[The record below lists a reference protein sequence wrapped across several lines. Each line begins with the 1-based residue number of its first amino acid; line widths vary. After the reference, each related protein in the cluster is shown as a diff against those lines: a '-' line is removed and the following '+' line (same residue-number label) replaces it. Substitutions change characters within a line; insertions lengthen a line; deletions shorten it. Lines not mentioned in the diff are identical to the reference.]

1 MPEEKI
7 RSELILA
14 LQDGDRKKARKILRQ
29 LIKEDDSRPEYW
41 LWLSTVVHSRQE
53 SIYCLKKVLAL
64 EPGHPAAVRGL
75 TVLGERS
82 PGDVSSRPIPKVDW
96 LRDVEDI
103 NPPEE
108 RSPFR
113 ENLLKGKR
121 VPLAV
126 GLAVLLAGLVL
137 SGVLFPGRGSLFA
150 PKLTITPIT
159 WTPSAEA
166 AEEQPAGTP
175 DLRTLTP
182 IGKVLESTPT
192 PTAVYVRTP
201 RTNYSTYNTALQA
214 YQKGDFQTMLTYLK
228 TTVDMIETPD
238 IVYLIGE
245 AYRNLGQYQ
254 QALEAYER
262 AVFLDPDFAPP
273 YYGRALVKKK
283 LDPEAGIIADLN
295 RAAELDPQYGEVYL
309 ERAAY
314 YAEREQWN
322 QVLAN
327 ADQAVKHLDAS
338 PRAHYY
344 RALGFLETAQFE
356 KAYRDGELAL
366 GGDINHVPTYQL
378 MGRIYLALDRP
389 SSALTMLGK
398 YEKYADERDVDLYYN
413 LGRAAYQAGEFQL
426 ANQHLTMT
434 LEMGGEK
441 ADVYLMR
448 GLSNLE
454 LDQPQQGFDDLYRAW
469 KLEPDNFS
477 ILLTMGKAY
486 FGVERYYPAI
496 SAFKLAESRAPEEAW
511 LAEVLYWRARAYQR
525 TDQAEAAQ
533 RDWLALVN
541 LPEEVV
547 PEAWLETAREELLPT
562 ATPTV
567 TLTPTR
573 TPSPTPS
580 NTPGPTPSNTPGPG
594 PTSTPT
600 PAE

>member
-1 MPEEKI
+1 MPEERI

-14 LQDGDRKKARKILRQ
+14 LEDGDRKTARKILRQ
-29 LIKEDDSRPEYW
+29 LLKEDDSRAEYW

-53 SIYCLKKVLAL
+53 SIYCLRKVLEL

-82 PGDVSSRPIPKVDW
+82 PGDVRPRPIPKVDW

-103 NPPEE
+103 NPPSEQ
-108 RSPFR
+108 SPFL

-121 VPLAV
+121 VPLALA
-126 GLAVLLAGLVL
+126 LAVILAGLVL
-137 SGVLFPGRGSLFA
+137 SGVIFPGRGSLFS

-166 AEEQPAGTP
+166 AQEQPAGTP
-175 DLRTLTP
+175 DLTTLTP
-182 IGKVLESTPT
+182 IGRVLDSTPT
-192 PTAVYVRTP
+192 PTAIYVRTP
-201 RTNYSTYNTALQA
+201 RANYSTYNTALQA

-245 AYRNLGQYQ
+245 AHRNLGQYQ

-262 AVFLDPDFAPP
+262 AIFLDPEFAPP
-273 YYGRALVKKK
+273 YYGRALVKKT
-283 LDPEAGIIADLN
+283 LEPEAEIIEDLD
-295 RAAELDPQYGEVYL
+295 RAAELDPRYGEVYL

-314 YAEREQWN
+314 YSERAEWP

-327 ADQAVKHLDAS
+327 AKQAVEHLPAS

-344 RALGFLETAQFE
+344 RALGFLETGQFE
-356 KAYRDGELAL
+356 KAYRDGDIAL
-366 GGDINHVPTYQL
+366 EGNINHVPTYRL
-378 MGRIYLALDRP
+378 MGRIYLALGQP
-389 SSALTMLGK
+389 SSALSMLGK
-398 YEKYADERDVDLYYN
+398 YEAYADDKNAALYYD
-413 LGRAAYQAGEFQL
+413 LGKAAYQARDYQKVD
-426 ANQHLTMT
+426 QYLTT
-434 LEMGGEK
+434 ALEMGRDT

-448 GLSNLE
+448 GLSYLE
-454 LDQPQQGFDDLYRAW
+454 LDQTQQGFDDLYRAW
-469 KLEPDNFS
+469 KLEPENFS

-496 SAFKLAESRAPEEAW
+496 SAFKLAENRAPDQGW
-511 LAEVLYWRARAYQR
+511 LAEVLYWRAQAYQK

-533 RDWLALVN
+533 RDWLALSN

-547 PEAWLETAREELLPT
+547 PEAWLEAAQEELLPT
-562 ATPTV
+562 STPTV

-580 NTPGPTPSNTPGPG
+580 STPRPAA
-594 PTSTPT
+594 TSTPT
-600 PAE
+600 PEE